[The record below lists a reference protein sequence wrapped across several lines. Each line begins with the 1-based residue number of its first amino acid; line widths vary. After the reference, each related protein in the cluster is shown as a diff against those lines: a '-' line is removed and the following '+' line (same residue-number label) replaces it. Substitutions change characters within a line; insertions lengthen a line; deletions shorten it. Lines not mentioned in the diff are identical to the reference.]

1 MANPLLNGLHS
12 NFGAQNPVINQIKQM
27 MHAMTLAKNP
37 MQMIS
42 NTPELAS
49 ILNMCRGRSFRDFF
63 YSKCKEEN
71 VNPEDVLNSLR

>member
-1 MANPLLNGLHS
+1 
-12 NFGAQNPVINQIKQM
+12 
-27 MHAMTLAKNP
+27 
-37 MQMIS
+37 MIS